1 MTTLN
6 DYITATRRLL
16 HDANANFWTDQ
27 ELTDYINGARNRLV
41 RDTGVNRTIQ
51 MSTANQS
58 QEVYAFSS
66 LPEGSNTLDIM
77 NINLYWGNSRIPL
90 RYMPWTQFNAQMRYW
105 TNYIGQ
111 PVAFSVYGP
120 QSFYLG
126 PVPDQEYTI
135 EIDTIVQPTNLVNLS
150 DVETIP
156 LPYTEPVPFYASY
169 TAKYKEQSYGEAEL
183 FKNEYIKKVQ
193 NILVTSFQ
201 RRMPSPYSQV

>member
-1 MTTLN
+1 
-6 DYITATRRLL
+6 
-16 HDANANFWTDQ
+16 
-27 ELTDYINGARNRLV
+27 
-41 RDTGVNRTIQ
+41 
-51 MSTANQS
+51 
-58 QEVYAFSS
+58 
-66 LPEGSNTLDIM
+66 M

-126 PVPDQEYTI
+126 PIPDQEYTI